1 MSQSCSVV
9 AALAEQL
16 NCGRE
21 EGWLPVSSASTTV
34 EGAIPHRA
42 EAPIIQE
49 SARTSTRSLVN
60 AARCCA
66 SSASF
71 VLDVLSPSRLKRCH
85 KTIVMTYDLMSVMC

>member
-34 EGAIPHRA
+34 EGVIPHHA
-42 EAPIIQE
+42 QAPILQGG
-49 SARTSTRSLVN
+49 AATSTRSLVN
-60 AARCCA
+60 AARGCA
-66 SSASF
+66 SSASI

-85 KTIVMTYDLMSVMC
+85 TTIVMTYKT